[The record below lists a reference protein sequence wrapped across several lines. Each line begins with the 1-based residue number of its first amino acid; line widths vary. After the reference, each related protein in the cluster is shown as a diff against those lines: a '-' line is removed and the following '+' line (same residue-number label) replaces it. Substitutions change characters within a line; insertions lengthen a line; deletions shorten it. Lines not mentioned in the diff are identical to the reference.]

1 MDNFG
6 KNRIKVI
13 IELEGIKATIE
24 DSSTFTLNYTF
35 EIKSSVYKQDR
46 LTTRAQYDFLKS
58 FVNSVKKQNRNSSF
72 NADEIVKF
80 TSVAVKVTTTESNK
94 MIPFAWSPKDGLSL

>member
-13 IELEGIKATIE
+13 IEGVKPTIE

-46 LTTRAQYDFLKS
+46 LTTRAQYNFLKS
-58 FVNSVKKQNRNSSF
+58 FVNSVKKQNPNSSF
-72 NADEIVKF
+72 KADEMVKF
-80 TSVAVKVTTTESNK
+80 TSVAVKVTTTGSNK
-94 MIPFAWSPKDGLSL
+94 MIPFSWSPKDGMSL